1 MKIVLF
7 SIICIVILSAC
18 NTQPDT
24 QEKYP
29 LKSFELGGPFMKDTI
44 NILDASNRKQGL
56 WIIPKSKDTL
66 VYKNDT
72 GYSTQGHT
80 FREVVKMLNAG
91 QLQLFISYDSLTV
104 KSE

>member
-1 MKIVLF
+1 MKIVLS

-18 NTQPDT
+18 NTQLDT

-44 NILDASNRKQGL
+44 NILDANNHKQGL
-56 WIIPKSKDTL
+56 WIMPKSKDTL

-72 GYSTQGHT
+72 GYSTQGYT
-80 FREVVKMLNAG
+80 FREVVKMLSEG
-91 QLQLFISYDSLTV
+91 KLQQFTSYDSLTV